1 MKLIVFIF
9 EDILLSLNWLCAWL
23 LEQTAKRVEK
33 LKTQGKSSFDARN
46 DSQVFFANNL
56 SLIYGQRFI
65 FSKALETISDLP
77 SSNEKTALLRL
88 ISLHGATVLM
98 KYSGFF
104 YQGGYFNGSESLELI
119 QEGILELLPIIKDDS
134 MGLIDAISPSDLI
147 INSVLGNSDGEIY
160 KNLQSTIMGG
170 KATFERPSWWQ
181 DIIIK
186 NKL

>member
-1 MKLIVFIF
+1 M
-9 EDILLSLNWLCAWL
+9 NWLCAWL

-33 LKTQGKSSFDARN
+33 LKTNGKSSFDARN

-65 FSKALETISDLP
+65 FSKALETITNLP

-104 YQGGYFNGSESLELI
+104 YQGGYFNSSESLELI

-134 MGLIDAISPSDLI
+134 MGFIDAISPSDLI

-160 KNLQSTIMGG
+160 KHLQRTIMGG
-170 KATFERPSWWQ
+170 KDTFQRPSWWQ